1 MSDFYDRVSQSKAKF
16 NALLGS
22 MQKVAEKTAEKLTY
36 QDKQELPAPVFAA
49 VYKDRNGNIVKK
61 YPLTD
66 PDHVRAA
73 IAYWNRYKNNLPPS
87 VRTEAA
93 RKMVAA
99 AKRFGIQVNDPDIL
113 RYAGLT
119 AKKGEAAVDY
129 VLQRA
134 RLMADK
140 KAAGEYL
147 KIAEALNQNKIDPRV
162 AATKVGELDI
172 ANQVDKFY
180 GKFFPDP
187 VESIIK
193 SELPKIGEVMI
204 DGNKITTDT
213 AMKAVDMIRPSI
225 APEDADALTDLIM
238 REGVFDLADKVPE
251 DILNKFKDAVM
262 QIEQSE
268 TPEQ

>member
-1 MSDFYDRVSQSKAKF
+1 MSKFYERVSRTKAKYL
-16 NALLGS
+16 ASLEAT
-22 MQKVAEKTAEKLTY
+22 KKAAEKIAEKLTY
-36 QDKQELPAPVFAA
+36 EEKQELPTPVFAA
-49 VYKDRNGNIVKK
+49 VYRDKNGNLVKK

-66 PDHVRAA
+66 PEHVRAA
-73 IAYWNRYKNNLPPS
+73 IAYWNRFKNNLPPS

-93 RKMVAA
+93 RKMVEAA
-99 AKRFGIQVNDPDIL
+99 QRFGIEVKDPDIL

-134 RLMADK
+134 RLMANK
-140 KAAGEYL
+140 RAAGEYL
-147 KIAEALNQNKIDPRV
+147 KIAEALNENKIDPRV
-162 AATKVGELDI
+162 AATKVFELDV
-172 ANQVDKFY
+172 ANQIDQFY

-204 DGNKITTDT
+204 DGNKITTDI
-213 AMKAVDMIRPSI
+213 ALKAVEMIKPSI

-251 DILNKFKDAVM
+251 DILTKFKEAVM
-262 QIEQSE
+262 QLEQSE
-268 TPEQ
+268 KPEQ

>member
-1 MSDFYDRVSQSKAKF
+1 MSNFYERVSKTKAKF
-16 NALLGS
+16 SALLTA
-22 MQKVAEKTAEKLTY
+22 KRKTAEKLTY
-36 QDKQELPAPVFAA
+36 QDKQDLPTPVFAA
-49 VYKDRNGNIVKK
+49 VYKDSNGNLIKK

-66 PDHVRAA
+66 PEHVRAA
-73 IAYWNRYKNNLPPS
+73 IAYWNRFKNNLPPS

-99 AKRFGIQVNDPDIL
+99 AKKFGIEVNDPDIL

-140 KAAGEYL
+140 RSAGEYL
-147 KIAEALNQNKIDPRV
+147 KIAEALNENKIDPRV
-162 AATKVGELDI
+162 AAAKIESLDV

-204 DGNKITTDT
+204 DGNKITTDL
-213 AMKAVDMIRPSI
+213 ALKAVEMIKPSI

-251 DILNKFKDAVM
+251 DILQKFKEAVM
-262 QIEQSE
+262 QLEQENSNAS
-268 TPEQ
+268 